1 MPKTAVDTWMEQD
14 FVFTAGTLRKQSA
27 ILFLLRL
34 PALIPLLFILRPVL
48 TANSDVLNQI
58 EADVLGTGGEI
69 CLFLT
74 LLVTP
79 VITVTRQRW
88 IAPLRRWYGIVF
100 AITAITDATIASI
113 TTDFAGGVFGRLAGH
128 SFLLV
133 GFIAVLL
140 TVPLLATAST
150 PAQRWLGKYWKP
162 LQRMTY
168 VVWGLL
174 IVHLMLLEGLG
185 SDARPG
191 DGDPIFH
198 QKLYQ
203 ALACSIPLLVLRLP
217 PVTRWI
223 ARQQKDG
230 HQRRVY
236 VAVLPLAALFVLG
249 FAFIWNEQIFKG
261 TMAFTLHPIDD

>member
-1 MPKTAVDTWMEQD
+1 MPKTAVDTWMKQD
-14 FVFTAGTLRKQSA
+14 FVFSAGTLRKQSA
-27 ILFLLRL
+27 MLFLLRL

-48 TANSDVLNQI
+48 DGNSNVLNSI

-88 IAPLRRWYGIVF
+88 IAPLRRWYGIMF

-113 TTDFAGGVFGRLAGH
+113 TTAFAGGVFGRLAGH
-128 SFLLV
+128 SFLLI
-133 GFIAVLL
+133 GFTMVML
-140 TVPLLATAST
+140 TVPLLVTANT
-150 PAQRWLGKYWKP
+150 PAQRWLGRYWKQ
-162 LQRMTY
+162 LQRLTY

-174 IVHLMLLEGLG
+174 IVHLALLEGLG
-185 SDARPG
+185 PDASQG

-198 QKLYQ
+198 QKFYQ

-223 ARQQKDG
+223 SRQQKEG

-236 VAVLPLAALFVLG
+236 LTVLPLAALFVLG
-249 FAFIWNEQIFKG
+249 FLFIWNEEIFKG
-261 TMAFTLHPIDD
+261 TMSITLHTVDD